1 MSDSVTDFYD
11 RLGPVFHHNMGY
23 DWEAGVRWEGEW
35 LDHFLSGS
43 RFRRLAGA
51 RYAIRS
57 KRAFGLGGG
66 AEAGREDLG
75 RLG

>member
-1 MSDSVTDFYD
+1 MSESVTDFYD

-35 LDHFLSGS
+35 LDHFLPGS
-43 RFRRLAGA
+43 RFRRLAGEKVCDSEQA
-51 RYAIRS
+51 
-57 KRAFGLGGG
+57 GLRPRRG